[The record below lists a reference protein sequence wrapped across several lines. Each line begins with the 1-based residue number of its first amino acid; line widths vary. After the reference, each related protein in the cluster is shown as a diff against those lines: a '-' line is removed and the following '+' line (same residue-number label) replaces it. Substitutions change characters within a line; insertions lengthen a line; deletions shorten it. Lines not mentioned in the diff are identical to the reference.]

1 MHVQPYLF
9 FHGQCDEAI
18 AFYQQALGAQLNAL
32 MRYEE
37 APGPLQVPD
46 GWCEKVMHASLQI
59 GQTEVLMSDG
69 RGEHEAPFNGFSL
82 HLALH
87 SVVAAEKAFA
97 ALAEEGRVDMPLE
110 KTFWA
115 QRFGMLH
122 DRFGVG
128 WMISCR

>member
-1 MHVQPYLF
+1 
-9 FHGQCDEAI
+9 
-18 AFYQQALGAQLNAL
+18 
-32 MRYEE
+32 
-37 APGPLQVPD
+37 
-46 GWCEKVMHASLQI
+46 MHASLQI

-87 SVVAAEKAFA
+87 SVAAAEKAFA
-97 ALAEEGRVDMPLE
+97 ALAEEGQVDMPLE

-115 QRFGMLH
+115 RRFGMLH

-128 WMISCR
+128 WMISAR